1 MHVSTNILNAAND
14 VGNIF
19 VEKGGLKLIIDL
31 LDLRVSEDEINWH
44 VLDRLI
50 ESLFVFC
57 LKDKNVKT
65 LKIDNILKRLVD
77 TLIKGVEV
85 RRMET
90 VMQIIKTLTF
100 FSDDQ
105 VSGSQII
112 CRDVVKGCMMCLSTR
127 DAIEK
132 KFILALLNGKLNC

>member
-1 MHVSTNILNAAND
+1 MHVSTNILNVTND
-14 VGNIF
+14 VGNLF

-31 LDLRVSEDEINWH
+31 LDLRVSEDKINWH

-77 TLIKGVEV
+77 TLIKGLEV

-90 VMQIIKTLTF
+90 VLQIIKTLTF

-105 VSGSQII
+105 VTWSQII

-132 KFILALLNGKLNC
+132 KFILALLNGKLTC

>member
-1 MHVSTNILNAAND
+1 
-14 VGNIF
+14 
-19 VEKGGLKLIIDL
+19 
-31 LDLRVSEDEINWH
+31 

-77 TLIKGVEV
+77 TLIKGLEV

-100 FSDDQ
+100 FTDD
-105 VSGSQII
+105 
-112 CRDVVKGCMMCLSTR
+112 
-127 DAIEK
+127 
-132 KFILALLNGKLNC
+132 

>member
-1 MHVSTNILNAAND
+1 MHVSTNILNVTND
-14 VGNIF
+14 VGNMF

-31 LDLRVSEDEINWH
+31 LDLRVSEDKINWH

-100 FSDDQ
+100 FSDD
-105 VSGSQII
+105 
-112 CRDVVKGCMMCLSTR
+112 
-127 DAIEK
+127 
-132 KFILALLNGKLNC
+132 